1 PGHYYQF
8 LALQRV
14 PSRLRQALR
23 STANTEGWAHYCEQM
38 MIEEGY
44 GAGDPRLELAQLDLA
59 LQRIGRL
66 IAALSLQTGS
76 RSLADAS
83 QMVEECCFM
92 APVNAAREARRGAI
106 DPAYLSY
113 ALGKWRILELR
124 DDARRMLGAAFS
136 LREFHDVLLRQG
148 GVPLPLA
155 REGVLR
161 ELARRHRATA
171 GNER

>member
-1 PGHYYQF
+1 GVWERRSTRAYFDVTPADPAWNAKERLDHLAFFNRSAAQIVAIHEALPGHYYQF

-66 IAALSLQTGS
+66 IAAISLHTG
-76 RSLADAS
+76 RMSLADAS
-83 QMVEECCFM
+83 QMFEERCFM
-92 APVNAAREARRGAI
+92 APVNAAREARRGAL
-106 DPAYLSY
+106 DPGDLAYT
-113 ALGKWRILELR
+113 LGKWRLLE
-124 DDARRMLGAAFS
+124 RR
-136 LREFHDVLLRQG
+136 
-148 GVPLPLA
+148 
-155 REGVLR
+155 
-161 ELARRHRATA
+161 
-171 GNER
+171 NE